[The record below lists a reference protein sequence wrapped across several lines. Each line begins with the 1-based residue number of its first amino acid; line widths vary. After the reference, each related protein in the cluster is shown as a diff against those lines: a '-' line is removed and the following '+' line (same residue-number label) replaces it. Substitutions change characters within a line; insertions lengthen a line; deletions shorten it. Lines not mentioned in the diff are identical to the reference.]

1 MSRKKNRD
9 IVTTKLSDNIYMVSL
24 AVNVSPTMKVDKRN
38 QIISVGKK
46 NDYFEYLLFLYSNSP
61 SHGAIVNGKAR
72 YLSGVSIKPKE
83 PNPAAEE
90 WLKNA
95 NPKSSFHELI
105 QKQDIDEVLS
115 GNEFTLVNPNIMGQP
130 LEFIHLDFAKCRI
143 SECYTKVLFCED
155 WTDTYKNPP
164 RPYPIWCE
172 GIAEPA
178 IMIYKRY
185 EPTATKLDGA
195 YGKPEWKSATLD
207 VDTDTEINT
216 FFNSLVKNAFSAGTI
231 ITIFSGKI
239 PKEKQ
244 EEIKSELLNEGTGT
258 VNTGR
263 TIFAFA
269 NEGGKGAD
277 IAKVGADDLDK
288 QYQEVAKRNLQNIL
302 IGHGVSPVLFK
313 LQTPGTLGQRN
324 ELIEAHELFL
334 KEYVKPKQ
342 ERRLKWLSNMY
353 KLRTGQYV
361 EFEFEQ
367 VETLG
372 IDFTDANIAKYL
384 STDEV
389 REKLGLAVSE
399 NKIPTTQ
406 EQLASA
412 LNAMSPLLATKVLE
426 TMTEDE
432 IRSLAGLK
440 SKNPVTIGPDGNP
453 IIQESTQV
461 NDNIK
466 DLAGRQYQGLKR
478 IVRDFDRGS
487 LTRQQA
493 IMMLKSG
500 FGMTDEQASQ
510 FLNENDEDPSNDDPN
525 AVQQA
530 DQEKYKKFLT
540 LFEKYSHPINKNDE
554 VLDVEYVDAS
564 KVHLAVAV
572 TDIRNAVLDAI
583 KTNEKTTADIIAEQF
598 GIDPDKVNSAINWL
612 TDKGLIGK
620 STYGFSPTDKGMSK
634 PDTKTEVY
642 TEYTYDLAP
651 GISYASNPNRISD
664 KLLSTSHQFCK
675 DMVKLTEERALTFEA
690 IDKMSND
697 FGDSAWD
704 FRGGYTTKPGGGVK
718 VWCNHNWRGTTKI
731 RTVKI

>member
-1 MSRKKNRD
+1 MSSKKRD
-9 IVTTKLSDNIYMVSL
+9 TITTKLADNIYMVSL
-24 AVNVSPTMKVDKRN
+24 AVNASPTNKVDKTKK
-38 QIISVGKK
+38 IISIGKK
-46 NDYFEYLLFLYSNSP
+46 NDYFEYLLFLHSNSP

-90 WLKNA
+90 WLKKA
-95 NPKSSFHELI
+95 NPKASFHDLI
-105 QKQDIDEVLS
+105 KKQDLDEVIS

-143 SECYTKVLFCED
+143 SECYTRVLFSED
-155 WTDTYKNPP
+155 WTDTYKHIPKS
-164 RPYPIWCE
+164 YPIWCE

-178 IMIYKRY
+178 IMVYKRY
-185 EPTATKLDGA
+185 SPSAKKIDGA
-195 YGKPEWKSATLD
+195 YGKPEWVQATLD
-207 VDTDTEINT
+207 IDTDTEINT

-313 LQTPGTLGQRN
+313 LTTPGTLGQRN
-324 ELIEAHELFL
+324 ELVEAHELFL

-342 ERRLKWLSNMY
+342 ERRLNWLREMY
-353 KLRTGQYV
+353 KLRTGHDV
-361 EFEFEQ
+361 EFEFVQ
-367 VETLG
+367 VDT
-372 IDFTDANIAKYL
+372 I
-384 STDEV
+384 
-389 REKLGLAVSE
+389 GLELPLDNATVV
-399 NKIPTTQ
+399 
-406 EQLASA
+406 AA
-412 LNAMSPLLATKVLE
+412 LNAKDPNIILDYIIEKYGVKIPEKLDA
-426 TMTEDE
+426 
-432 IRSLAGLK
+432 A
-440 SKNPVTIGPDGNP
+440 GNP
-453 IIQESTQV
+453 IVKDAVTQTDV
-461 NDNIK
+461 NGT
-466 DLAGRQYQGLKR
+466 LTGLKR
-478 IVRDFDRGS
+478 SQLVNMLKIVGDYEKQKIS
-487 LTRQQA
+487 RQQA
-493 IMMLKSG
+493 VILLTTG
-500 FGMTDEQASQ
+500 YGMTEEQANK
-510 FLNENDEDPSNDDPN
+510 FINENDEDPSNDGPN

-530 DQEKYKKFLT
+530 DQEKYKKFLM

-554 VLDVEYVDAS
+554 VLDIEYVDAS

-598 GIDPDKVNSAINWL
+598 GINPDKVNSAINWL
-612 TDKGLIGK
+612 TDKGLIDK
-620 STYGFSPTDKGMSK
+620 STNGFSPTDKGMSK

-697 FGDSAWD
+697 FGDNAWD
-704 FRGGYTTKPGGGVK
+704 FRGGYTTKPGGGTK
-718 VWCNHNWRGTTKI
+718 VWCNHVYKGTTKI